1 MQTFHDDSPHSE
13 EGVRGQSWSCDVVSV
28 AVTVMVNITEE
39 KGVKPNKTSLGWNV
53 LLFFFCIL

>member
-28 AVTVMVNITEE
+28 AVMVNIIEE
-39 KGVKPNKTSLGWNV
+39 KGGETK
-53 LLFFFCIL
+53 